1 MVITFITFPPYYFA
15 TTRSYIFRFKI
26 AIFGRVPLRCNCR
39 IKSFKIICFTYFL
52 SRAIGTFSIL
62 ISSNSY
68 ICFPFMVITYITFPS
83 YYFSTTISEVF
94 RFKVAIFGRV
104 PFFCDFRIDYFYIIC
119 FAYSFA
125 STKCE
130 TSSYCSSEANLFLI
144 LSFLD
149 LNVISESPI
158 LLR

>member
-1 MVITFITFPPYYFA
+1 MIIIFITYPPNYFS
-15 TTRSYIFRFKI
+15 TIWLKVFRFKV
-26 AIFGRVPLRCNCR
+26 AIFARMPLCSNCR

-125 STKCE
+125 STE
-130 TSSYCSSEANLFLI
+130 YATSSYCSSEANLFLI